1 MRFPKRLLNHHCLLL
16 MIEKWKKAV
25 DNKKVFGALLA
36 DLSKTFDSMS
46 NDLLTA
52 KLHAYR
58 LSFPALQLM
67 QKSPK
72 SQTKNSSWDR
82 L

>member
-1 MRFPKRLLNHHCLLL
+1 MRFPKRLLNHHCPLL

-46 NDLLTA
+46 NDLLIA

-72 SQTKNSSWDR
+72 S
-82 L
+82 